1 MLPDHDI
8 PQAHDTYAQETQRL
22 AQAAENLRLRHMR
35 ALRTRHNIA
44 ITLSLGGAALCA
56 GGFGWYLMMQGDLTR
71 ALACVALAMVMPPLL
86 LAWAARPLADYR
98 RAHKKK
104 FMPQLARLLGG
115 LSYRADSGLNPAI
128 LRTSGIAPPFTRH
141 SGEDCFTGLLNGVKV
156 IFAET
161 RLFEGDHVSPR
172 FSGLCVLL
180 ESALEQRFPGH
191 VVITDDP
198 AYEPTLPAHEFAFE
212 SPYSTQFSL
221 YADTPEAGQAIAQ
234 PRLLK
239 ELAEAAA
246 RFKAPVRASFFKGRY
261 VFIMFPSHE
270 DMFEPSDLLIPVRTA
285 NYGARV
291 RTEISRILEI
301 IDIFGLYSLPS
312 HSS

>member
-1 MLPDHDI
+1 MTTVADI

-22 AQAAENLRLRHMR
+22 AQAAENLRLRHVR
-35 ALRTRHNIA
+35 RLRTRHNIA
-44 ITLSLGGAALCA
+44 ITFSLLVAIASA
-56 GGFGWYLMMQGDLTR
+56 GGFGWYLMMEGDLPR
-71 ALACVALAMVMPPLL
+71 ALACTALAAVVPPLL

-98 RAHKKK
+98 RAHKQK

-115 LSYRADSGLNPAI
+115 LTYRAQSGLNPSIIKAAD
-128 LRTSGIAPPFTRH
+128 IAPAFTRH
-141 SGEDCFTGLLNGVKV
+141 DSEDCFTGTLNGVKV
-156 IFAET
+156 IFSEM
-161 RLFEGDHVSPR
+161 RLFDDQHVSPR

-180 ESALEQRFPGH
+180 ESALDQRFSGH

-198 AYEPTLPAHEFAFE
+198 AYEPSLPAREFSFE
-212 SPYSTQFSL
+212 SPETTQFSL
-221 YADTPEAGQAIAQ
+221 YAETPEAAQAVAN

-261 VFIMFPSHE
+261 VLIMFTSHE

-285 NYGARV
+285 NYGTRV

-301 IDIFGLYSLPS
+301 IDVVGLYS
-312 HSS
+312 